1 MTASTALVTVVT
13 RADWVAG
20 PPQGQWTYEDYAL
33 LPADGHR
40 YEVIRGVL
48 YMAPAPSF
56 FHQRSNGR
64 FVTHLTNYV
73 VYVAKIGEVLVSPI
87 DVRLSTVANPVQP
100 DVAVVLK
107 EHFDRITP
115 AGIEGA
121 PDLVVEIASPS
132 TAIYDRREKLAAYQ
146 EAGVQ
151 EYWIADPASQTI
163 EVLWLQNDLYVS
175 QGVFTGNTTL
185 PSQVV
190 KNLPTPVEQFF
201 I

>member
-13 RADWVAG
+13 KADWVAG
-20 PPQGQWTYEDYAL
+20 PPQGHWTYEDYVS
-33 LPADGHR
+33 LPADGNR

-48 YMAPAPSF
+48 YMTPAPEF
-56 FHQRSNGR
+56 FHQEVNGEFITR
-64 FVTHLTNYV
+64 LTLWVKDKKLGRV
-73 VYVAKIGEVLVSPI
+73 VGPPT
-87 DVRLSTVANPVQP
+87 DVRLPNVANPVQP

-107 EHFDRITP
+107 EHYDRITTR
-115 AGIEGA
+115 GIEGA

-151 EYWIADPASQTI
+151 EYWIADPASQTV
-163 EVLWLQNDLYVS
+163 EVLWLQNGLYVS
-175 QGVFTGNTTL
+175 QGVFKGKALL

-201 I
+201 T